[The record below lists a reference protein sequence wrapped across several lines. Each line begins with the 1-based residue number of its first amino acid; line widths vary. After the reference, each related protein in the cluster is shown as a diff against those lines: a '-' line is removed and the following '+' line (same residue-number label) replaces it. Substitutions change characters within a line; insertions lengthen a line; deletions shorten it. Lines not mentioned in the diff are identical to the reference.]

1 MDPRL
6 LEYYNRE
13 LSYLRETGAEFAT
26 LHPKIAARLGM
37 QGTDIADPYVE
48 RMIEAFSFL
57 SARTQL
63 KIDAEFPR
71 FTQRLLEV
79 VSPNYVT
86 PTPSMAVVKLYPDT
100 QEGDLAKGVTVPR
113 DTAFVSP
120 IPEGENTACQFRSS
134 QDVTLWPLSIEEVR
148 LTAAPPDMP
157 ALHRYLPPNIHVAG
171 ALRITL
177 RTFGELTF
185 SDLAGPARLPFY
197 LCGEERIASHLFELL
212 HTSAVAT
219 LAGEPGHFDGELN
232 VNLQHP
238 VAHEGLEPGQGLL
251 PLAWNVFHGHNL
263 LHEFFACPERFYFFT
278 PTGLSAGLQKVQ
290 GNVAEIVILLNRL
303 PPDWLIH
310 QTDAAQ
316 FSLFCTPVINLFPR
330 TTTRIEVTHSVT
342 EQHLVV
348 DRTRPLDYEVF
359 SVQEVEG
366 LEAETTRK
374 MIFRPLYHTRNND
387 EGNHGRY
394 FSLRRE
400 PRRSSE
406 NARRYGTRP
415 PYTGSEVFLSLVDQH
430 EAPYPENLRHITV
443 TAMVTN
449 RDLPCLIPR
458 NGRDDLTVD
467 AAIPVAG
474 VGLIRPPRPPQPPL
488 AEREMAWRLIRQ
500 LSFNYLPL
508 ADLDHRTGGQA
519 LRDLLN
525 LFIPAHDSPQS
536 RQVRS
541 LPGSGL
547 LVYGRGVSCELTVD
561 EEGFSGISPYLFGL
575 VLEHYIARHVSI
587 NTFSQMTLHS
597 MQRGPGRSEPGNGGA
612 YDRRSRPGA
621 ENPLALRIPEPDA
634 ARGCPAL

>member
-1 MDPRL
+1 
-6 LEYYNRE
+6 
-13 LSYLRETGAEFAT
+13 
-26 LHPKIAARLGM
+26 M

-185 SDLAGPARLPFY
+185 SELAGPARLPFY

-374 MIFRPLYHTRNND
+374 MIFVRCITPVIMTKATTGVIFHCVVSRA
-387 EGNHGRY
+387 
-394 FSLRRE
+394 
-400 PRRSSE
+400 
-406 NARRYGTRP
+406 ARQKTPAAMAPEP

-474 VGLIRPPRPPQPPL
+474 VGLIKPPR
-488 AEREMAWRLIRQ
+488 
-500 LSFNYLPL
+500 
-508 ADLDHRTGGQA
+508 
-519 LRDLLN
+519 
-525 LFIPAHDSPQS
+525 
-536 RQVRS
+536 
-541 LPGSGL
+541 
-547 LVYGRGVSCELTVD
+547 
-561 EEGFSGISPYLFGL
+561 
-575 VLEHYIARHVSI
+575 
-587 NTFSQMTLHS
+587 
-597 MQRGPGRSEPGNGGA
+597 
-612 YDRRSRPGA
+612 RRSRRWLNAKWPG
-621 ENPLALRIPEPDA
+621 
-634 ARGCPAL
+634 G

>member
-1 MDPRL
+1 M
-6 LEYYNRE
+6 
-13 LSYLRETGAEFAT
+13 
-26 LHPKIAARLGM
+26 
-37 QGTDIADPYVE
+37 
-48 RMIEAFSFL
+48 
-57 SARTQL
+57 
-63 KIDAEFPR
+63 
-71 FTQRLLEV
+71 
-79 VSPNYVT
+79 
-86 PTPSMAVVKLYPDT
+86 
-100 QEGDLAKGVTVPR
+100 
-113 DTAFVSP
+113 
-120 IPEGENTACQFRSS
+120 
-134 QDVTLWPLSIEEVR
+134 
-148 LTAAPPDMP
+148 
-157 ALHRYLPPNIHVAG
+157 
-171 ALRITL
+171 
-177 RTFGELTF
+177 
-185 SDLAGPARLPFY
+185 
-197 LCGEERIASHLFELL
+197 

-406 NARRYGTRP
+406 NARRYGTRT

-541 LPGSGL
+541 LIGCKTTPVTRRLPGSGL

-597 MQRGPGRSEPGNGGA
+597 MQRGHVMTWPVRTGQ
-612 YDRRSRPGA
+612 
-621 ENPLALRIPEPDA
+621 
-634 ARGCPAL
+634 RGSV

>member
-1 MDPRL
+1 MKKTDTLPATLSALIQEYSIAEGIQMAEQQVRENPAKALCRHSLFQLLCVAGDWSRALHQLQLCARMEANYTQEARL
-6 LEYYNRE
+6 YRE
-13 LSYLRETGAEFAT
+13 LVRCEMFRRTVF
-26 LHPKIAARLGM
+26 
-37 QGTDIADPYVE
+37 QGE
-48 RMIEAFSFL
+48 
-57 SARTQL
+57 
-63 KIDAEFPR
+63 
-71 FTQRLLEV
+71 QR
-79 VSPNYVT
+79 
-86 PTPSMAVVKLYPDT
+86 
-100 QEGDLAKGVTVPR
+100 
-113 DTAFVSP
+113 
-120 IPEGENTACQFRSS
+120 
-134 QDVTLWPLSIEEVR
+134 
-148 LTAAPPDMP
+148 
-157 ALHRYLPPNIHVAG
+157 
-171 ALRITL
+171 
-177 RTFGELTF
+177 
-185 SDLAGPARLPFY
+185 
-197 LCGEERIASHLFELL
+197 
-212 HTSAVAT
+212 
-219 LAGEPGHFDGELN
+219 PGF
-232 VNLQHP
+232 
-238 VAHEGLEPGQGLL
+238 LL
-251 PLAWNVFHGHNL
+251 PQPVWVESLLAALAWNVFHGHNL

-406 NARRYGTRP
+406 NARRYGTRT

-541 LPGSGL
+541 LIGCKTTPVTRRLPGSGL

-597 MQRGPGRSEPGNGGA
+597 MQRGHVMTWPVRTGQ
-612 YDRRSRPGA
+612 
-621 ENPLALRIPEPDA
+621 
-634 ARGCPAL
+634 RGSV

>member
-185 SDLAGPARLPFY
+185 SELAGPARLPFY

-348 DRTRPLDYEVF
+348 DR
-359 SVQEVEG
+359 
-366 LEAETTRK
+366 
-374 MIFRPLYHTRNND
+374 
-387 EGNHGRY
+387 
-394 FSLRRE
+394 
-400 PRRSSE
+400 
-406 NARRYGTRP
+406 
-415 PYTGSEVFLSLVDQH
+415 
-430 EAPYPENLRHITV
+430 
-443 TAMVTN
+443 N

-541 LPGSGL
+541 LIGCKTTPVTRRLPGSGL

-597 MQRGPGRSEPGNGGA
+597 MQRGHVMTWPVRTGQ
-612 YDRRSRPGA
+612 
-621 ENPLALRIPEPDA
+621 
-634 ARGCPAL
+634 RGSV

>member
-1 MDPRL
+1 M
-6 LEYYNRE
+6 N
-13 LSYLRETGAEFAT
+13 
-26 LHPKIAARLGM
+26 
-37 QGTDIADPYVE
+37 
-48 RMIEAFSFL
+48 
-57 SARTQL
+57 L
-63 KIDAEFPR
+63 KQP
-71 FTQRLLEV
+71 
-79 VSPNYVT
+79 VT
-86 PTPSMAVVKLYPDT
+86 Y
-100 QEGDLAKGVTVPR
+100 
-113 DTAFVSP
+113 
-120 IPEGENTACQFRSS
+120 
-134 QDVTLWPLSIEEVR
+134 
-148 LTAAPPDMP
+148 
-157 ALHRYLPPNIHVAG
+157 
-171 ALRITL
+171 
-177 RTFGELTF
+177 
-185 SDLAGPARLPFY
+185 
-197 LCGEERIASHLFELL
+197 
-212 HTSAVAT
+212 
-219 LAGEPGHFDGELN
+219 
-232 VNLQHP
+232 
-238 VAHEGLEPGQGLL
+238 EGLEPDQGLL

-263 LHEFFACPERFYFFT
+263 LHEYFACPERFYFFT
-278 PTGLSAGLQKVQ
+278 PTGLSAGLQKTD
-290 GNVAEIVILLNRL
+290 GGVAEIVILLNRL

-310 QTDAAQ
+310 QTNATQ

-330 TTTRIEVTHSVT
+330 VTARIDVTHSTT

-348 DRTRPLDYEVF
+348 DKTHPLDYEVF

-366 LEAETTRK
+366 LETDTTRK
-374 MIFRPLYHTRNND
+374 MTFRPLYHTRNND

-400 PRRSSE
+400 PRRLSE
-406 NARRYGTRP
+406 NARRYDART
-415 PYTGSEVFLSLVDQH
+415 PYTGSEVFLSLVDQY
-430 EAPYPENLRHITV
+430 EAPYPENLRHITI

-449 RDLPCLIPR
+449 RDLPCLIAR

-474 VGLIRPPRPPQPPL
+474 VGLIRPPRSPQPPL

-541 LPGSGL
+541 LIGCKTTPVTRRLPGSGL

-597 MQRGPGRSEPGNGGA
+597 MQRGKIMTWPVRAGQ
-612 YDRRSRPGA
+612 
-621 ENPLALRIPEPDA
+621 
-634 ARGCPAL
+634 RGSV